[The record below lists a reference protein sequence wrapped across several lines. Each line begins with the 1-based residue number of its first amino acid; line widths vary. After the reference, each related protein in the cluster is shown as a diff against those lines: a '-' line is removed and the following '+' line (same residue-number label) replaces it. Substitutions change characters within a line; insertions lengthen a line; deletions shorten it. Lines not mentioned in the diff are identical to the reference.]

1 MREGLEEGGEE
12 RDMKWLH
19 GSASSA
25 DMHSGRAGRQKTA
38 WLWKGGGAVVVPGTR
53 ERKQYLNH
61 NILKQR

>member
-1 MREGLEEGGEE
+1 MREGLEEGGKE

-25 DMHSGRAGRQKTA
+25 DMHSGRAGRQKTT
-38 WLWKGGGAVVVPGTR
+38 WLGGGVSLGH
-53 ERKQYLNH
+53 EKGNKQYLNH